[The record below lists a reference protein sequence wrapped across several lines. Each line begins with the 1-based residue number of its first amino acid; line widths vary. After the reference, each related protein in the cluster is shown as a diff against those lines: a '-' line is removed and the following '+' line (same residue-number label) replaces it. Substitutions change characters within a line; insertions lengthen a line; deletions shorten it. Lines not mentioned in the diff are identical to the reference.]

1 MHEGEDVERQDIEAT
16 GRGQLGRGWQLYV
29 AERWS
34 VSLEV
39 RGSEAC
45 HKGHILR
52 SHFGLVM
59 YSRLESS
66 ARMGMEVVVRSPAF
80 PGAGRP
86 TVVRRP

>member
-45 HKGHILR
+45 HKGHVLG

-59 YSRLESS
+59 NTRLESS
-66 ARMGMEVVVRSPAF
+66 VEDGDGDCIGKTAF
-80 PGAGRP
+80 PGAGRS
-86 TVVRRP
+86 VVVWRP